1 MRLRIPVNTCKSEY
15 TIKITDIFIIMTIM
29 KTIKKAQRI
38 SMIFPEHKKVL
49 WAHVIPRAL
58 I

>member
-29 KTIKKAQRI
+29 KTVKKAQRI
-38 SMIFPEHKKVL
+38 SMIFPEHKEL
-49 WAHVIPRAL
+49 TANSGR
-58 I
+58 